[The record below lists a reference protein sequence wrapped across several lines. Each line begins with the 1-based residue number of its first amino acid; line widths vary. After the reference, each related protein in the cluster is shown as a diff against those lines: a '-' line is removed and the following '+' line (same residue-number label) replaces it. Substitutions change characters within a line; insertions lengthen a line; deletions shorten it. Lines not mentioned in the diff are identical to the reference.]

1 MINLDDKQ
9 SKGTHWFSLFID
21 RNTAMYFD
29 SFGIEYIPQE
39 VFNKIENNSITHN
52 ISGIQDDD
60 SIMCRFYC
68 VVFIEYT
75 IEEETLVDYTN
86 LFSLK
91 EL

>member
-1 MINLDDKQ
+1 MINLDDNQ

-21 RNTAMYFD
+21 RNIAMYFD

-39 VFNKIENNSITHN
+39 VFNKIENNSITRN

-60 SIMCRFYC
+60 SIMCGFYC
-68 VVFIEYT
+68 VAFIEYM
-75 IEEETLVDYTN
+75 IEEKTLVDYTN

-91 EL
+91 

>member
-1 MINLDDKQ
+1 MINLDDNQ

-39 VFNKIENNSITHN
+39 VFNKIENNSITRN
-52 ISGIQDDD
+52 ISRIQDDD
-60 SIMCRFYC
+60 SIMCGFYC
-68 VVFIEYT
+68 VAFIEYM
-75 IEEETLVDYTN
+75 IEEKTLVDYTN

-91 EL
+91 

>member
-1 MINLDDKQ
+1 MINLDDNQ

-60 SIMCRFYC
+60 SIMCGF
-68 VVFIEYT
+68 
-75 IEEETLVDYTN
+75 
-86 LFSLK
+86 
-91 EL
+91 

>member
-29 SFGIEYIPQE
+29 YFGIEYIPQE

-68 VVFIEYT
+68 VAFIEYT
-75 IEEETLVDYTN
+75 IEEKTLVDYTN

>member
-29 SFGIEYIPQE
+29 YFGIEYIPQE

-68 VVFIEYT
+68 VAFIEYT
-75 IEEETLVDYTN
+75 IEEKTLVDYTN

-91 EL
+91 

>member
-68 VVFIEYT
+68 VAFIEYT
-75 IEEETLVDYTN
+75 IEEKTLVDYTN

-91 EL
+91 

>member
-1 MINLDDKQ
+1 MINLDDNQ

-68 VVFIEYT
+68 VAFIEYT
-75 IEEETLVDYTN
+75 IEEKTLVDYTN

-91 EL
+91 